1 MTTKQTVNRAGTI
14 ENKSIVLHDEVVDGQ
29 AELDDRT
36 ANSVGK
42 ELASLV
48 AEMRY
53 GGAPV
58 IDGIKADKAKRKEA
72 RAEANKDK
80 TPSKKQI
87 AARKVLKEKAH
98 LRKLDNIVA
107 TLKALS
113 KADRKA
119 VLAQIKG

>member
-1 MTTKQTVNRAGTI
+1 MTTKQTVNRAKTI
-14 ENKSIVLHDEVVDGQ
+14 ETKSVVLHDEVVDGQ

-48 AEMRY
+48 VEMKY

-58 IDGIKADKAKRKEA
+58 IDGIKSDKAKRKAA

-87 AARKVLKEKAH
+87 EARKALKVKAH
-98 LRKLDNIVA
+98 DRQLDKIVA
-107 TLKALS
+107 TLKGLN
-113 KADRKA
+113 KKDLA
-119 VLAQIKG
+119 VVLNQIKG